1 MQLND
6 LKNNITQIINNSNL
20 PVDAVYYVMKDIM
33 NELTAVYNRQIEI
46 ENAAAA
52 AQSEADP
59 GSEISEPAVAAD
71 DEKKEE

>member
-1 MQLND
+1 MQLNN
-6 LKNNITQIINNSNL
+6 LKNNIAQIINNSNL
-20 PVDAVYYVMKDIM
+20 PIDAVYYVMKDIM
-33 NELTAVYNRQIEI
+33 NELTTVYNRQIEI
-46 ENAAAA
+46 ENAAA

>member
-6 LKNNITQIINNSNL
+6 LKNNIAQIINDSNL

-33 NELTAVYNRQIEI
+33 NELTVVYNRQIEI

-52 AQSEADP
+52 QSKADP

-71 DEKKEE
+71 NEKKEE

>member
-6 LKNNITQIINNSNL
+6 LKNNIAQIINDSNL

-33 NELTAVYNRQIEI
+33 NELTVVYNRQIEI

-52 AQSEADP
+52 QSEADQ

>member
-6 LKNNITQIINNSNL
+6 LKNNIAQIINDSNL

-33 NELTAVYNRQIEI
+33 NELTVVYNRQIEI

-52 AQSEADP
+52 QSEAGQ